1 MKSVP
6 SERVR
11 VKSGAAV
18 PGDAVDVEVVVDVGA
33 VVEVESGL
41 DVVGGGAVSS
51 VVEVVSIVDDTPH
64 DATRTAHATIARI
77 CLVTP
82 TVYDS
87 SAFAL
92 AGVAHADK
100 CEVLAPYFGE
110 PMGGGELAEHR
121 GHLIEGNVDGGATPL
136 AHEML
141 VVTLSCEVNDRGPVA
156 EMDMMENAEAL
167 EHVERSVDGR
177 LVDTDTRCGFGPF
190 LQLGRVEVLSNVG
203 GERLADR
210 ASCSGD
216 SKAFGA
222 KVGDECVDV
231 DHGARKDG
239 MPVIAFPRIRV

>member
-1 MKSVP
+1 M
-6 SERVR
+6 
-11 VKSGAAV
+11 KSGAAV

-64 DATRTAHATIARI
+64 DATRTAHATIARV

-121 GHLIEGNVDGGATPL
+121 GHLIEGDVDRPAAPL
-136 AHEML
+136 AHEVL
-141 VVTLSCEVNDRGPVA
+141 VVALSSEVDNRRSMA
-156 EMDMMENAEAL
+156 EMDVMQDLEAL
-167 EHVERSVDGR
+167 EHVERPIDGR
-177 LVDTDTRCGFGPF
+177 LIDTYTRRGLGPL
-190 LQLGRVEVLSNVG
+190 LQLGRVEVLSDVG
-203 GERLADR
+203 GECLTDR
-210 ASCSGD
+210 TACRGD
-216 SKAFGA
+216 SKPFRA
-222 KVGDECVDV
+222 KGGDERVDV
-231 DHGARKDG
+231 DHGARNDG
-239 MPVIAFPRIRV
+239 MPVIAFPRIRVWISLVPSYV